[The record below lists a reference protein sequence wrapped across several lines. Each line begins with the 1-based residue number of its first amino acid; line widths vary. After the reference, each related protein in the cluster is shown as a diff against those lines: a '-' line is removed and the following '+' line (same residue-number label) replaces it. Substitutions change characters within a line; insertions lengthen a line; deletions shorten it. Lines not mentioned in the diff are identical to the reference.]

1 MNIKNNITFKNL
13 LQIIITSLDYMDESL
28 AGHSTR
34 IAYNMMSF
42 LKNDSR
48 FTYEEI
54 CKITWSSLFHDIG
67 ILEKRPIADLIAGE
81 ENSAFSHSEYGSLFM
96 KYFSPFPEY
105 HVMIKYH
112 HTPYHKLA
120 LLDLDEK
127 TKDLCTFI
135 YIIDKLD
142 LYQVC
147 NKEPNIEQLT
157 QPYTP
162 EITDA
167 IKHYVSIKQER
178 SQEEMQAEL
187 LSYLENM
194 ELTEEQQVAFLNI
207 LINSFDF
214 RSRYTAI
221 HCATVTAISDCLA
234 KIYHLDEE
242 TSQKIHLGAL
252 LHDMGKIAI
261 PHRILESP
269 DKLNDEDWEI
279 MESHALLTE
288 KILKDRVDDTVL
300 KIAIR
305 HHERLD
311 GTGYPYQISEKDLT
325 LPERIVAVADIISAL
340 SQDRSYKKAFSLDK
354 ICEIITEMSESGK
367 ICPSVCASFLS
378 YKNEIY
384 DYIMEIAENRKKQ
397 YEQITN
403 DYKRFA
409 ESKKQ

>member
-13 LQIIITSLDYMDESL
+13 LQLIITSLDYMDESL

-42 LKNDSR
+42 LKNDPR

-67 ILEKRPIADLIAGE
+67 MLEKRPIDDLIAGE
-81 ENSAFSHSEYGSLFM
+81 ENTSFSHAEYGSLFM

-105 HVMIKYH
+105 HIMIKYH

-127 TKDLCTFI
+127 TTDLCAFI
-135 YIIDKLD
+135 YILDKLD

-157 QPYTP
+157 QQYPP

-167 IKHYVSIKQER
+167 MKHYVSMKKEC
-178 SQEEMQAEL
+178 SQDEMQDEL

-242 TSQKIHLGAL
+242 MSEKIHLGAM

-311 GTGYPYQISEKDLT
+311 GTGYPYQISENELT

-403 DYKRFA
+403 DYKYFA
-409 ESKKQ
+409 ESKKR

>member
-1 MNIKNNITFKNL
+1 M
-13 LQIIITSLDYMDESL
+13 
-28 AGHSTR
+28 G
-34 IAYNMMSF
+34 
-42 LKNDSR
+42 
-48 FTYEEI
+48 
-54 CKITWSSLFHDIG
+54 
-67 ILEKRPIADLIAGE
+67 
-81 ENSAFSHSEYGSLFM
+81 
-96 KYFSPFPEY
+96 
-105 HVMIKYH
+105 
-112 HTPYHKLA
+112 
-120 LLDLDEK
+120 LDEK
-127 TKDLCTFI
+127 TEDLCALL

-142 LYQVC
+142 LYQIC
-147 NKEPNIEQLT
+147 NKEVDIEQLT
-157 QPYTP
+157 RQYKP
-162 EITDA
+162 EIIDA
-167 IKHYVSIKQER
+167 IKHYVSTKQEL
-178 SQEEMQAEL
+178 SQEEIQEAL
-187 LSYLENM
+187 LSYLSDM
-194 ELTEEQQVAFLNI
+194 ELTEEQEVAFLNI

-234 KIYHLDEE
+234 KIYHLDDE
-242 TSQKIHLGAL
+242 TSQKIHLGAM

-269 DKLNDEDWEI
+269 DKLNDEDWKI

-354 ICEIITEMSESGK
+354 ICEIITEMSENGK
-367 ICPSVCASFLS
+367 ICSSVCASFLS

-403 DYKRFA
+403 DYKHFA
-409 ESKKQ
+409 ESNKQ

>member
-1 MNIKNNITFKNL
+1 MNIKNNITFNNL
-13 LQIIITSLDYMDESL
+13 LQLIITSLDYMDESL

-67 ILEKRPIADLIAGE
+67 MLEKRPIADLIAGE
-81 ENSAFSHSEYGSLFM
+81 ENSSFSHAEYGSLFM

-105 HVMIKYH
+105 HVVIKYH

-127 TKDLCTFI
+127 TKDLCAFI

-157 QPYTP
+157 QQYTP

-167 IKHYVSIKQER
+167 IRQYVSIRQEC
-178 SQEEMQAEL
+178 SQDEMQTAL

-194 ELTEEQQVAFLNI
+194 ELTEEQQAAFLNI

-242 TSQKIHLGAL
+242 ISQKIHLGAM

-354 ICEIITEMSESGK
+354 ICEIITEMSENGK
-367 ICPSVCASFLS
+367 ICPSICGSFLS

-403 DYKRFA
+403 DYKHFA
-409 ESKKQ
+409 ESKER